1 MKIKSLV
8 LSTTAAL
15 MVSVVGF
22 VGPALA
28 DSPGQ
33 IDGGDIY
40 RVKNVT
46 KNTPLADTA
55 TANAC
60 EELQY
65 KVRLHNS
72 GFGVAPN
79 IVASAT
85 LPSTAGTTNVS
96 KMTINYDGSVTTSV
110 ADTATVNLTS
120 AQSISYE
127 SGTTQLLDKDN
138 NLVKSLP
145 DGVTA
150 TGVNVGDLNG
160 STVEFVQFQAKVNCP
175 TPPKPP
181 VTPPT
186 TPSTPATPGAPT
198 TLVNTGAGSVAG
210 IFAAATIAGIAA
222 YRFVLGRRLS
232 RQ

>member
-1 MKIKSLV
+1 MKVKSLV
-8 LSTTAAL
+8 LSTAAA
-15 MVSVVGF
+15 VIIPVVGF
-22 VGPALA
+22 AGPALA

-33 IDGGDIY
+33 IGGGDIY

-46 KNTPLADTA
+46 KNTDFSDTA

-72 GFGVAPN
+72 RFGKVTN
-79 IVASAT
+79 IVASAS
-85 LPSTAGTTNVS
+85 LPSAAGTTNTS
-96 KMTINYDGSVTTSV
+96 NMTINYNSEGPVTSV
-110 ADTATVNLTS
+110 SDTATVTLSS

-127 SGTTQLLDKDN
+127 SGSTQLLDGDN
-138 NLVKSLP
+138 NVVKSLA

-150 TGVNVGDLNG
+150 GGVNVGDLNG
-160 STVEFVQFQAKVNCP
+160 STTEFVQFKAKVNCP
-175 TPPKPP
+175 TPPN
-181 VTPPT
+181 TPPT
-186 TPSTPATPGAPT
+186 TPNTPATPAPGAPT

-210 IFAAATIAGIAA
+210 IFAAATVAGIAA